1 MAAERSLINT
11 DVVIVGA
18 GLVGLTAAIAL
29 SRLGKKVVLTDA
41 RSAQALPADWM
52 TDMAHWDARIYA
64 LTNQTVD
71 WLSALGVWS
80 RLPASR
86 INPIAA
92 MHLWSPTHQHTTPS
106 LRLTADEAHL
116 PQMGYIVE
124 SQALMH
130 ACWQV
135 LADTEVTV
143 ITDAPA
149 QSLQH
154 GGHVAR
160 LSLPQH
166 EVEASLLLGADGA
179 RSWVRSQCGVGVQQ
193 VDFAQTALVA
203 NFKAERP
210 HGNIARQWFGE
221 HETLA
226 LLPMPQQQVSLVWAL
241 PQAVAAQKQA
251 LSAQAFALGVA
262 ERSGQLL
269 GQLTPSGPVLA
280 FQLMQSTAE
289 TMALPQVML
298 LGDAAHQVH
307 PMAGQGVNL
316 GFQDVQA
323 LCAQIAE
330 LPAMRPLGDARFLR
344 HVMRTRQP
352 DMLKMHALTRGLDG
366 LFARPQAVWT
376 HAALLGLRGVENSA
390 MLKRFLIR
398 AATQG

>member
-1 MAAERSLINT
+1 MAVEHSLIKT
-11 DVVIVGA
+11 DVAIVGA

-29 SRLGKKVVLTDA
+29 SRLGKKVVLNDAKPAQSLPTDWIG
-41 RSAQALPADWM
+41 DV
-52 TDMAHWDARIYA
+52 AHWDARIYA
-64 LTNQTVD
+64 LTNQTVN
-71 WLSALGVWS
+71 WLRELGVWS

-86 INPIAA
+86 LNPIAA
-92 MHLWSPTHQHTTPS
+92 MHLWSPTHHHATPS
-106 LRLTADEAHL
+106 LSLSADEAHL
-116 PQMGYIVE
+116 PEMGYIVE
-124 SQALMH
+124 SQALIH

-135 LADTEVTV
+135 LAESEVTV

-154 GGHVAR
+154 CGHMVR
-160 LSLPQH
+160 LSLLQH

-179 RSWVRSQCGVGVQQ
+179 RSWVRSQCAVGVQQ
-193 VDFAQTALVA
+193 VDFAQTALVT

-241 PQAVAAQKQA
+241 PHAVAKQKQV
-251 LSAQAFALGVA
+251 LSAEALAAQVA
-262 ERSGQLL
+262 ERSGQPL

-280 FQLMQSTAE
+280 FPLMQNTAD

-323 LCAQIAE
+323 LCAQVAE
-330 LPAMRPLGDARFLR
+330 LPAVRPLGDARFLR

-352 DMLKMHALTRGLDG
+352 DILKMHALTRGLDA

>member
-11 DVVIVGA
+11 DVAIVGA

-41 RSAQALPADWM
+41 KPALALPADWM
-52 TDMAHWDARIYA
+52 ADMAHWDARIYA

-71 WLSALGVWS
+71 WLRVLGVWA

-92 MHLWSPTHQHTTPS
+92 MHLWSPTHQHARPS

-116 PQMGYIVE
+116 PEMGYIVE

-143 ITDAPA
+143 ITDALA

-154 GGHVAR
+154 SGHIAR

-203 NFKAERP
+203 NFKAELT

-241 PQAVAAQKQA
+241 PHALAAQKQA
-251 LSAQAFALGVA
+251 LSAQALALEVA

-280 FQLMQSTAE
+280 FQLIQNTAD

-323 LCAQIAE
+323 LCAQIAQ
-330 LPAMRPLGDARFLR
+330 LPAMKPLGDAGFLR

-352 DMLKMHALTRGLDG
+352 DMLKMHALTRGLDA
-366 LFARPQAVWT
+366 LFARPQAMWT

-398 AATQG
+398 AATQQ

>member
-41 RSAQALPADWM
+41 KPALALPTDWM
-52 TDMAHWDARIYA
+52 TDMAHWDSRIYA

-71 WLSALGVWS
+71 WLRALGVWS
-80 RLPASR
+80 RMPASR

-92 MHLWSPTHQHTTPS
+92 MHLWSPTHQHATPS

-116 PQMGYIVE
+116 PEMGYIVE

-130 ACWQV
+130 VCWQV
-135 LADTEVTV
+135 LADAEVTV

-154 GGHVAR
+154 GGHLAR

-179 RSWVRSQCGVGVQQ
+179 RSWVRSQCGVGMQQ

-241 PQAVAAQKQA
+241 PHALAAQKQA
-251 LSAQAFALGVA
+251 LSAQALALEVA

-280 FQLMQSTAE
+280 FQLMQNTAE

-323 LCAQIAE
+323 LCAQIAQ
-330 LPAMRPLGDARFLR
+330 LPAMKPLGDAGFLR

-352 DMLKMHALTRGLDG
+352 DILKMHALTRGLDA
-366 LFARPQAVWT
+366 LFARPQAIWT

-398 AATQG
+398 AATQQ

>member
-1 MAAERSLINT
+1 MAAEHPLIKT

-29 SRLGKKVVLTDA
+29 SRLGKQVVLTDA
-41 RSAQALPADWM
+41 KPAQLLPADWI
-52 TDMAHWDARIYA
+52 TDVVHWDARIYA

-71 WLSALGVWS
+71 WLRELGVWS

-92 MHLWSPTHQHTTPS
+92 MHLWSPTHSHATPS
-106 LRLTADEAHL
+106 LRLNADEAHL
-116 PQMGYIVE
+116 SEMGYIVE

-130 ACWQV
+130 ACWQA
-135 LADTEVTV
+135 LAESEVTV

-154 GGHVAR
+154 CGHIVR

-166 EVEASLLLGADGA
+166 EIEASLLLGADGA
-179 RSWVRSQCGVGVQQ
+179 RSWVRSQCDVGVQQ
-193 VDFAQTALVA
+193 VDFAQTALVT
-203 NFKAERP
+203 NFKAKRP
-210 HGNIARQWFGE
+210 HDNIARQWFGE

-241 PQAVAAQKQA
+241 PLALATQKQV
-251 LSAQAFALGVA
+251 LSAEALAVEVA
-262 ERSGQLL
+262 ERSGKVL
-269 GQLTPSGPVLA
+269 GQLTSSGPVLA
-280 FQLMQSTAE
+280 FPLMQNTAD

-323 LCAQIAE
+323 LCAQVAQ
-330 LPAMRPLGDARFLR
+330 LPAIRPLGDARFLR

-352 DMLKMHALTRGLDG
+352 DILKMHALTRGLDG